1 MTGPVWHHSSDHE
14 AETQGDTEPDSLIIF
29 PDVQVYSSSI
39 LFPTAQSLAWQSQ
52 KLKMEDLFHSLYKNK

>member
-39 LFPTAQSLAWQSQ
+39 LFPMAQSLA
-52 KLKMEDLFHSLYKNK
+52 